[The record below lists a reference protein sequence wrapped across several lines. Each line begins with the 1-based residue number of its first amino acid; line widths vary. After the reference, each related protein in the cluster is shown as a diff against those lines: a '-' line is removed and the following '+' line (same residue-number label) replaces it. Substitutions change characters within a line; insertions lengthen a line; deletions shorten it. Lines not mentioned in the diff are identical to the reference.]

1 MFGEWVDGVS
11 APQVVLLGYAGAA
24 HQAVQ
29 RGVSLE
35 ASQLGEADLPQ
46 LMNRVFWL
54 IRYTGEKKGLLK
66 AVLRRRWRKF

>member
-35 ASQLGEADLPQ
+35 ASQIGEADLPQ
-46 LMNRVFWL
+46 LMNRVFW
-54 IRYTGEKKGLLK
+54 
-66 AVLRRRWRKF
+66 